1 MTKEEW
7 DPWWNEFLRTRKLRK
22 KVRELDESDC
32 LAGSK
37 PLTKELCYEVYNN
50 YDIVSEKREEIKQD
64 LVNVLG
70 KLEQVHLQSGRVKTK
85 ESLIEKII
93 RKRYEYVD
101 SQTSGYAIIDSTNY
115 SDIITDLV
123 GIRLIVNYRGK
134 WQDIHEEVLRMFPLM
149 DLSSYDGKE
158 HLSHIDGKSFLAE
171 IPKVYYAKGDSI
183 DQYLAANLKTE
194 EHTQGYRSI
203 HYIISYQNCY
213 VELQVRTIYDEA
225 WSDCD
230 HSYVYK
236 QEAKP
241 NNRALKKLSHILCII
256 TNVANDIGDN
266 MHDIYEDERFSDVDG
281 DVWKASLDDISF
293 INDVLGRLK
302 EAETELEEFSNKLE
316 IENC

>member
-7 DPWWNEFLRTRKLRK
+7 DPWWNDFLRTKKLRM

-32 LAGSK
+32 LVGIK

-50 YDIVSEKREEIKQD
+50 YDAISKQREQIKQD

-93 RKRYEYVD
+93 RKRHEYIG
-101 SQTSGYAIIDSTNY
+101 SKTSGYACIDSANY

-134 WQDIHEEVLRMFPLM
+134 WQDIHKEVLNMFPLM
-149 DLSSYDGKE
+149 ELSSYNGVE
-158 HLSHIDGKSFLAE
+158 HLPHVKGKSFLAE
-171 IPKVYYAKGDSI
+171 IPKAYYAPGDSI
-183 DQYLAANLKTE
+183 EQFIEANLEVK

-203 HYIISYQNCY
+203 HYVISYQNCY

-236 QEAKP
+236 HEAKP
-241 NNRALKKLSHILCII
+241 NNRALKKLSHILCEI

-266 MHDIYEDERFSDVDG
+266 MHDIYEDERLSDADG
-281 DVWKASLDDISF
+281 DVWKASSDDICF
-293 INDVLGRLK
+293 FNKMINKLK
-302 EAETELEEFSNKLE
+302 KAEAELEDFANRLE
-316 IENC
+316 IGNY